1 MSSTLRQPSLKRK
14 AAQDENANVPEPPRK
29 LPAIAEA
36 DPNQPSR
43 PTRTAISKP
52 TKGPAP
58 LTKPRAPPL
67 TTTRRTERA
76 TSAPPKS
83 AAPIRPAATRPAT
96 RSTTTRTTRS
106 TPAVS
111 AEDKRYQSLSDQ
123 VASIEAARAAD
134 AERLAA
140 AMDSERAKV
149 AELQANQ
156 AAMAQQ
162 LAAAKTQEL
171 AQRQELDTVSDE
183 INQLRR
189 RHARELEDREDAM
202 RRKERE
208 VRELKEEL
216 RMAQDDL
223 ERERETVRNLKAT
236 LSHQSDAHVALTA
249 QISAFQAQQLAMQ
262 AQIDAG
268 SRNGLSLSMELE
280 AARKRVDE
288 LERETREA
296 ESVRRK
302 LHNMVQELKGNIRVF
317 CRVRP
322 LLPSDVPPRGLITS
336 TSSDGTTTPY
346 DTEDEDKQ
354 REEAKAQIAFP
365 DKMDHKEIVL
375 SSSSESAT
383 GQERKDEWMFSFDR
397 VGPAPDDASDA
408 AHSSPGIRAA
418 VNAG

>member
-1 MSSTLRQPSLKRK
+1 
-14 AAQDENANVPEPPRK
+14 
-29 LPAIAEA
+29 
-36 DPNQPSR
+36 
-43 PTRTAISKP
+43 
-52 TKGPAP
+52 
-58 LTKPRAPPL
+58 
-67 TTTRRTERA
+67 
-76 TSAPPKS
+76 
-83 AAPIRPAATRPAT
+83 
-96 RSTTTRTTRS
+96 
-106 TPAVS
+106 
-111 AEDKRYQSLSDQ
+111 
-123 VASIEAARAAD
+123 
-134 AERLAA
+134 
-140 AMDSERAKV
+140 MDSERAKV

-223 ERERETVRNLKAT
+223 ERERETVKSLKAT

-262 AQIDAG
+262 AKIDAG
-268 SRNGLSLSMELE
+268 SRNGLELSMELE
-280 AARKRVDE
+280 AARKRIVE

-322 LLPSDVPPRGLITS
+322 LLPSDVPSHGLITS
-336 TSSDGTTTPY
+336 TSSDGMTTP
-346 DTEDEDKQ
+346 DGTPDPEDEDRR
-354 REEAKAQIAFP
+354 REDAKAQIAFP

-397 VGPAPDDASDA
+397 VGAPLVYVSPA
-408 AHSSPGIRAA
+408 AHPSAGIRAA
-418 VNAG
+418 VNAGGGL